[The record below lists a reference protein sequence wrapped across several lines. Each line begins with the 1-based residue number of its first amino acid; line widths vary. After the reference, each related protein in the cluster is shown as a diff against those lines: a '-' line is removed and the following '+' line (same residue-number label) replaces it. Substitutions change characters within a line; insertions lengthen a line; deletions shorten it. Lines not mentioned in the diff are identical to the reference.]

1 MPTPHPDELALKLTR
16 ALTTHD
22 LDTLVATLQAGGHL
36 TRPVPQ
42 ARANL
47 KPILEHA
54 AQDHVNLLHP
64 PADFHAWLRTP
75 LLSNARGGVASNN
88 TIIARTSTLRGLY
101 TTLRRE
107 GLITV
112 DPLTDFQTPPAE
124 HARDA
129 LPHRD
134 DLTRLLLNATD
145 PHLHAALTLMYRHA
159 LQVTEIL
166 SLRWGMY
173 DHPRARLL
181 RRRTASTLGTESTR
195 ALEPLLA
202 AQGGPLHVQDDAH
215 VFPYRTQDDLRLAIF
230 RVCQNANLPFIGPAQ
245 IRRASLRDF
254 PLTQTEAG
262 FADPRSFELA
272 QQLARTLGVQDGTAP
287 EDGTAGPES
296 AAVS

>member
-1 MPTPHPDELALKLTR
+1 MAAPHPDELALKLTR
-16 ALTTHD
+16 ALTD
-22 LDTLVATLQAGGHL
+22 LDLDALVATLQAGGNL
-36 TRPVPQ
+36 TRPPAQ
-42 ARANL
+42 TRANL
-47 KPILEHA
+47 KPILEQA
-54 AQDHVNLLHP
+54 RTDHINLLRP

-101 TTLRRE
+101 TTLRRA
-107 GLITV
+107 GLIST

-134 DLTRLLLNATD
+134 DLTRLLLNATE
-145 PHLHAALTLMYRHA
+145 PALHAALTLMYRHA
-159 LQVTEIL
+159 LQVTEVL

-173 DHPRARLL
+173 DHARGRLL
-181 RRRTASTLGTESTR
+181 RRRTVSTLDPLSIQ

-202 AQGGPLHVQDDAH
+202 SAGGPMHAHDDAH

-230 RVCQNANLPFIGPAQ
+230 RVCQGANLPFIGPSQ

-254 PLTQTEAG
+254 PLAQTDAG
-262 FADPRSFELA
+262 YADPRSFELA
-272 QQLARTLGVQDGTAP
+272 QTLARSLGTRDP
-287 EDGTAGPES
+287 D
-296 AAVS
+296 AAADT